1 MATQP
6 KPTSIEEPTK
16 HRFQANSK
24 LLEADFRKPIVR
36 QVVSDVAVSLPGAGG
51 YKFKRADAYRLEGLI
66 SYESGYVHVVGHR
79 NDDRDSGY
87 STLATGVVEGLNV
100 LDVITADRVVGQI
113 ATAHSDFNEDKDPV
127 PAVSFLGTRFENL
140 RISGHKVEVE
150 QHLDILG
157 PKPAKRKSYFEDAG
171 VLDRISTQ
179 YSAIR
184 KAEGFPLWASERYRW
199 EQKATQKNG
208 SMCCS
213 LVRGVKGLP
222 GPAIT
227 FGHVIEV
234 PHFGKIFLGELKVER
249 KKPERPGGPEEYTFY
264 LTMIRLELGAVA
276 HGSGTVVPMDSN
288 GSGGHG

>member
-6 KPTSIEEPTK
+6 KPTSIEEPAK

-24 LLEADFRKPIVR
+24 LLEADFREPIVR
-36 QVVSDVAVSLPGAGG
+36 QVVSDVAVSLPGDGG
-51 YKFKRADAYRLEGLI
+51 YKFKRADPYRLEGLI

-79 NDDRDSGY
+79 NDDGDSGY

-113 ATAHSDFNEDKDPV
+113 ATEHPDFNEDKDPV
-127 PAVSFLGTRFENL
+127 PAVSFLGTRFDNL
-140 RISGHKVEVE
+140 RINGHEVEVDR
-150 QHLDILG
+150 HLHILG
-157 PKPAKRKSYFEDAG
+157 PKPDRRKSYFDDSG
-171 VLDRISTQ
+171 VLREISAQ
-179 YSAIR
+179 YSTIN
-184 KAEGFPLWASERYRW
+184 KAKNLPQWARDRYRW

-234 PHFGKIFLGELKVER
+234 PHVGKIFLGELKVSRE
-249 KKPERPGGPEEYTFY
+249 KPERRGDAEKYTFH
-264 LTMIRLELGAVA
+264 LTMIRLELGCAA
-276 HGSGTVVPMDSN
+276 HGSATILPLDSN
-288 GSGGHG
+288 GGGGHH